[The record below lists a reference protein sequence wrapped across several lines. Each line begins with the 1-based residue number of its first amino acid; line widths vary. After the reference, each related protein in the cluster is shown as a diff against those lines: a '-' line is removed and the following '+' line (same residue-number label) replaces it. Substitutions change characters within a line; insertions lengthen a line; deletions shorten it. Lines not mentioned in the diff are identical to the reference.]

1 MGFAWAG
8 TQTAKAIHSFG
19 HGLSGILVGDKIL
32 GMAKKYVSKPGVRR
46 AKKRLVKKARKA
58 RPSGRSFAVA
68 GSEGVDQMSAYNF
81 NPNGR
86 QVGVMGSRKIVSFVY
101 ADRAGLSATTGGLAI
116 APVVFSLNGLFD
128 PDVSGTG
135 HQPRGFDQW
144 MALFKRYKVFKVDV
158 ELRFDTTVDA
168 TNYKK
173 CGCWRVVGPD
183 QYTVTTAGFL
193 TRDFIEQSNAGA
205 IRILPNGEE
214 SLVRF
219 SVNVPKLCGLK
230 GLFDPSFNDNYSG
243 STAGNPGNPV
253 YLQLAHTN
261 DTATNDTAC
270 TVGVTIRYHAVL
282 YEATLLTES

>member
-8 TQTAKAIHSFG
+8 TDAAKAIHSFG
-19 HGLSGILVGDKIL
+19 SGLSSILVGDKIL
-32 GMAKKYVSKPGVRR
+32 GMAKRYVSKPGFKRS
-46 AKKRLVKKARKA
+46 KKRVAKKARTA
-58 RPSGRSFAVA
+58 RVARRPFATS
-68 GSEGVDQMSAYNF
+68 GSEGVDQLAAYNF

-86 QVGVMGSRKIVSFVY
+86 QVGVLGSRKIVSFVY
-101 ADRAGLSATTGGLAI
+101 SDRVGLQTTTGGLAI

-128 PDVSGTG
+128 PDVSGAG

-144 MALFKRYKVFKVDV
+144 MALFKRFKVFKVDV

-183 QYTVTTAGFL
+183 NYTVTTAGFL

-214 SLVRF
+214 SYVHF
-219 SVNVPKLCGLK
+219 SVNIPTLCGLK
-230 GLFDPSFNDNYSG
+230 GLRDPSFNDNYSG
-243 STAGNPGNPV
+243 TTAGNPGNPA

-261 DTATNDTAC
+261 DTATDNTAC
-270 TVGVTIRYHAVL
+270 TVGITLRYHAVL
-282 YEATLLTES
+282 YEAALLTES